1 MNVYA
6 ISDLHLSFDTDKPM
20 DIFGASW
27 ENYTEIIKENWSQI
41 VKEDDIVLLA
51 GDLSW
56 AMTLQDALNDIKYIA
71 ALKGKKVIIKGNHD
85 YWWGSI
91 SRLREALPQ
100 NVYALQN
107 DSIKIGDYVICGTR
121 GWTCPEGDNLSE
133 QDQKIYNREA
143 LRLEMSLKNMSKIR
157 NEGDTAISLMHFPP
171 FNSRR
176 EQSLFTQLFQ
186 KYNIDSVVYG
196 HIHGSVSRADKY
208 IEKCGIK
215 YYLTS
220 CDMLSNIPVKI
231 Y

>member
-1 MNVYA
+1 
-6 ISDLHLSFDTDKPM
+6 
-20 DIFGASW
+20 
-27 ENYTEIIKENWSQI
+27 
-41 VKEDDIVLLA
+41 
-51 GDLSW
+51 
-56 AMTLQDALNDIKYIA
+56 
-71 ALKGKKVIIKGNHD
+71 
-85 YWWGSI
+85 
-91 SRLREALPQ
+91 RLREALPQ